1 MNQEPEQTESAAPQG
16 GSSGIRQN
24 VAMRAKTER
33 IIREGRHRAA
43 CDLCDSSEI
52 PQYFMRHT

>member
-16 GSSGIRQN
+16 GSSGVRQN

-43 CDLCDSSEI
+43 CDLCDNSEI
-52 PQYFMRHT
+52 PHIS